1 MMDTRSMFSIC
12 LLYIYEYLLHT
23 LTSIIHTYSIH
34 CTTLI
39 YPFVLY
45 LQTLSFIVF
54 DPFTDLFITL
64 CIVCNTL
71 FMALDHHDMDPEMQ
85 RTLKNGNYVSA
96 YHNTYIV
103 LGIFQQSNDGDG
115 YSITEF

>member
-1 MMDTRSMFSIC
+1 MMDTRSMFSIG
-12 LLYIYEYLLHT
+12 LLYIYEYLLHI
-23 LTSIIHTYSIH
+23 LSSIIHTYIH

-96 YHNTYIV
+96 YHIITYIV
-103 LGIFQQSNDGDG
+103 VGIFQQSNDGDG
-115 YSITEF
+115 